1 KQYDKSRSSPPS
13 LDGTR
18 IRKRTTRDDSGAAPA
33 VRWGIGC
40 SWSRDQ
46 VFRKVGG
53 GFCLSLERLG
63 VRHDHPCLDTA
74 EFGHTFGQQLAVA
87 NPHEPRAPPDADQF
101 FRHTAL
107 DRPGPEFVFPV
118 SGEGKRRT
126 QSQVVHQ
133 RGSWF

>member
-1 KQYDKSRSSPPS
+1 MTVVRLRPFAGVSGLAEAETTSSEKSVAASASASS
-13 LDGTR
+13 G
-18 IRKRTTRDDSGAAPA
+18 
-33 VRWGIGC
+33 
-40 SWSRDQ
+40 
-46 VFRKVGG
+46 
-53 GFCLSLERLG
+53 LG

-126 QSQVVHQ
+126 QSQMVHQ
-133 RGSWF
+133 RGGWFDIVLNNQ